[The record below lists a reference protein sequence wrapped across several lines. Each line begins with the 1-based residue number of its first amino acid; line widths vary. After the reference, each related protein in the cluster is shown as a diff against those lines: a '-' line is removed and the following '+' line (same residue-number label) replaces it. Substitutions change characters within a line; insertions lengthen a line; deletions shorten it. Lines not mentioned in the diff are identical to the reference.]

1 MGLFEGGTRGSSVL
15 ALMMGVWLAP
25 SFASTASPLAEDW
38 RTLRRIDLPAELVRV
53 TWSDEYYLG
62 DGHPIQVGRTTVK
75 MPPGV
80 AARGSIVKASNNA
93 ADGILIDNLT
103 CYNTF
108 RGEAKCALLLNR
120 PNRCYLFISV
130 GPGISDNESF
140 DVDCPANLM
149 LAK

>member
-1 MGLFEGGTRGSSVL
+1 MGLFEGGTRRSSVL

-38 RTLRRIDLPAELVRV
+38 RTLRRIDLPAELVRAA
-53 TWSDEYYLG
+53 WSDEYYLG

-103 CYNTF
+103 CYNTV
-108 RGEAKCALLLNR
+108 RGQRKCGLLLNL
-120 PNRCYLFISV
+120 PNYCHLFVYAES
-130 GPGISDNESF
+130 GTSDSEDF
-140 DVDCPANLM
+140 DVACPAYLT
-149 LAK
+149 LGR